1 MWESTWDGGQWQ
13 KNVFSP
19 CKLLKITGQ
28 NKFSNYPNFLKHENI
43 FWMPQKIGLKW
54 KLSSTFV
61 RCRLLLSRVRI
72 PKMPINFK
80 HRDFSECPILLGRNE
95 KNNIYNF
102 SKQAKISKI
111 AWFFSSIL
119 KIYISWIFPSIG
131 FVEFPNFWAKMKK
144 EISLYNLPKIYIGQN
159 KDSQTN
165 EYFSRILINT
175 FQEFFRMPNS
185 KPNCKPQFLKF
196 LSQNNKNIL
205 TWSLSAR
212 PKC

>member
-1 MWESTWDGGQWQ
+1 MLVDPTYWLSCERAPGMVGSDKKT
-13 KNVFSP
+13 FSHL
-19 CKLLKITGQ
+19 CNLLEITGQ
-28 NKFSNYPNFLKHENI
+28 NKFSNCPNFLKHENI
-43 FWMPQKIGLKW
+43 FRMPQKFRLKW

-80 HRDFSECPILLGRNE
+80 HWDFSECPILLGRNE

-102 SKQAKISKI
+102 PKQAKISKI
-111 AWFFSSIL
+111 AWIFSSIL

-144 EISLYNLPKIYIGQN
+144 KISLYNLPKIYIGQN

-165 EYFSRILINT
+165 EYFSSILRNA

-185 KPNCKPQFLKF
+185 KPNCKPQ
-196 LSQNNKNIL
+196 
-205 TWSLSAR
+205 
-212 PKC
+212 C

>member
-19 CKLLKITGQ
+19 CKLLEITGQ
-28 NKFSNYPNFLKHENI
+28 NKFSNCPNFLKHEDI
-43 FWMPQKIGLKW
+43 FQMPQKFGLKW

-80 HRDFSECPILLGRNE
+80 HPDFSECPLLLGRNE

-111 AWFFSSIL
+111 AWIFSSIL

-144 EISLYNLPKIYIGQN
+144 EINLYNLPKIYIGQN
-159 KDSQTN
+159 KVLKLMSIFQAFWEMLFRN
-165 EYFSRILINT
+165 FLECPILNLIV
-175 FQEFFRMPNS
+175 
-185 KPNCKPQFLKF
+185 
-196 LSQNNKNIL
+196 
-205 TWSLSAR
+205 SLSF
-212 PKC
+212 

>member
-43 FWMPQKIGLKW
+43 FWMPQKIRLKW

-80 HRDFSECPILLGRNE
+80 HQDFLKCPILLSRNE

-119 KIYISWIFPSIG
+119 KIYISWIFLSIG

-144 EISLYNLPKIYIGQN
+144 EINLYNLPKIFIG
-159 KDSQTN
+159 
-165 EYFSRILINT
+165 
-175 FQEFFRMPNS
+175 
-185 KPNCKPQFLKF
+185 
-196 LSQNNKNIL
+196 
-205 TWSLSAR
+205 
-212 PKC
+212 